1 MYTEREPDFEGN
13 YVTYLFLN
21 GKYAGKCIDM
31 NHAIY
36 DSRAILE
43 SIENDFLLPI
53 TIVDD
58 SNKY

>member
-1 MYTEREPDFEGN
+1 MEKEPDFKGN

-21 GKYAGKCIDM
+21 GKYGGECIDM
-31 NHAIY
+31 SHAIY

-43 SIENDFLLPI
+43 IIVDDVLLPI
-53 TIVDD
+53 TIIDD